1 VESYFIL
8 SKLEKTTFLGI
19 KSMKYIFVTGGVFS
33 SVGKG
38 VVAGSIGKI
47 LQEMGVKVGIQKLD
61 PYINVDP
68 GTLSPYQHGEV
79 FVTAD
84 GAETDLD
91 LGHYERFLNID
102 VKKSCSVTAG
112 QIYARV
118 IEKERAGSY
127 LGGTIQVI
135 PHITTEIK
143 ESVYNA
149 AKNMEAE
156 VLIVEV
162 GGTIGDLEGAPFF
175 EAIRQM
181 QTENERNETMFVHV
195 TWFPYILATREL
207 KTKPSQH
214 SVRELRSIGIVPD
227 FIIARAD
234 YPVDIALCKKLA
246 HFSNIPEERVIPLE
260 TETIPYKAPLML
272 EEYSLGNSIVA
283 HLGLQDKVKKP
294 DWSTWQKIVKE
305 VEKKAEDTITIGLVG
320 KYVELHDAYISVK
333 EALLHAGRNQKIN
346 VSIKWIFAEKL
357 TEDNLA
363 ATLKECNGIL
373 VPGGFG
379 ERAIEGKILAARW
392 ARIHKVPYLGL
403 CLGMQVLCI
412 ELARAFIDKS
422 AHSVECD
429 EKTKTPIVALM
440 DDQKNVTQKGGT
452 MRLGIY
458 PCKLLSGSKAAGAYL
473 ASEGMIYER
482 HRHRFE
488 FNNTYRKQLE
498 EVGLIV
504 SGESPDGSLVEIVEL
519 KDHPFMV
526 ASQFHP
532 EFLSRPGKPHSLFT
546 AFIKSI
552 QL

>member
-1 VESYFIL
+1 
-8 SKLEKTTFLGI
+8 
-19 KSMKYIFVTGGVFS
+19 MKYIFVTGGVFS

-47 LQEMGVKVGIQKLD
+47 LQEMGINVGIQKLD

-118 IEKERAGSY
+118 IEKERLGTY
-127 LGGTIQVI
+127 LGGTIQVV
-135 PHITTEIK
+135 PHITAEIK
-143 ESVYNA
+143 EAIKFA
-149 AKNMEAE
+149 AQQAEAE
-156 VLIVEV
+156 VLVVEV

-181 QTENERNETMFVHV
+181 QTEHERNETLFVHV
-195 TWFPYILATREL
+195 TWLPYIRATREL

-214 SVRELRSIGIVPD
+214 SVRELRSIGIIPD
-227 FIIARAD
+227 FIITRAD
-234 YPVDIALCKKLA
+234 YPVDPSLCKKLA

-260 TETIPYKAPLML
+260 TTTIPYKAPLIL
-272 EEYSLGNSIVA
+272 EQYKIGDAIVK
-283 HLGLQDKVKKP
+283 HLGLKEKVKTA
-294 DWSTWQKIVKE
+294 DWSSWKRVIEE
-305 VEKKAEDTITIGLVG
+305 VEQKAEKAITIGLVG
-320 KYVELHDAYISVK
+320 KYVELQDAYMSVK
-333 EALLHAGRNQKIN
+333 EALLHAGRHEKIDI
-346 VSIKWIFAEKL
+346 SIKWINAEKI
-357 TEDNLA
+357 TENTVEETLA
-363 ATLKECNGIL
+363 GCDGIL

-379 ERAIEGKILAARW
+379 ERAVEGKILAAHW
-392 ARIHKVPYLGL
+392 ARTHKIPYLGL
-403 CLGMQVLCI
+403 CLGMQVMCI
-412 ELARAFIDKS
+412 ELARAFIDRS
-422 AHSVECD
+422 AHSVECN
-429 EKTKTPIVALM
+429 EKTQTPVVALM
-440 DDQKNVTQKGGT
+440 DEQKKVTKKGGT

-458 PCKLLSGSKAAGAYL
+458 PCKLLPGSKASLAYER
-473 ASEGMIYER
+473 ANEDMIYER

-488 FNNTYRKQLE
+488 FNNQYRKQLE
-498 EVGLIV
+498 DAGLVI
-504 SGESPDGSLVEIVEL
+504 SGQSPDGSLVEIVEL

-532 EFLSRPGKPHSLFT
+532 EFLSRPGKPHPLFS
-546 AFIKSI
+546 AFVKVIS
-552 QL
+552 